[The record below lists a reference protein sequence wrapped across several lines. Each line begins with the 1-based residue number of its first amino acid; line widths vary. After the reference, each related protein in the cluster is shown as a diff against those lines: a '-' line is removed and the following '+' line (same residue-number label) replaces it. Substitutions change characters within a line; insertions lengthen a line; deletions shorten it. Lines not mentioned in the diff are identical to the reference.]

1 MYQSK
6 LHFLHSSFLV
16 RFHGAGYSVFK
27 SYSRLFSKLWRHVPW
42 HPEDVYEVEM
52 AKKKKKK
59 GIFLRK
65 ERVRRRGGDS
75 GRDVI
80 YSPALAAI
88 KFRERKSCVGRW
100 GRTEEGL
107 SQRRVGGGPQYPSSS
122 FSPNTTFPLSN
133 KFHWRLREAAAEAVF
148 LGYNGYRGER
158 AKGEGE
164 GKANFSPIPLFLL
177 PSLRIPRLLMEFL
190 LSLSSLPLL
199 PSHICRC
206 EPPSIAA
213 SISARGSRL
222 HRLSGREGGN
232 EMGKLAAAAARRV
245 GVDWIYLGYRTPSPP
260 SPPSPSMTRVGVSQ
274 AVASKAL
281 QYKVEVQGGIGRSVF
296 VQAWNLLFSPCNIR
310 LACNVI
316 LI

>member
-1 MYQSK
+1 M
-6 LHFLHSSFLV
+6 
-16 RFHGAGYSVFK
+16 
-27 SYSRLFSKLWRHVPW
+27 
-42 HPEDVYEVEM
+42 
-52 AKKKKKK
+52 
-59 GIFLRK
+59 
-65 ERVRRRGGDS
+65 
-75 GRDVI
+75 
-80 YSPALAAI
+80 
-88 KFRERKSCVGRW
+88 GRW
-100 GRTEEGL
+100 GRIEECL

-158 AKGEGE
+158 GKGEG

-177 PSLRIPRLLMEFL
+177 PSLRIPRFLMEFL
-190 LSLSSLPLL
+190 LSLSSLSLL

-213 SISARGSRL
+213 SSSARGSRL
-222 HRLSGREGGN
+222 HRLGGREGGN
-232 EMGKLAAAAARRV
+232 EMGKLAAAAAAAAARRV

-260 SPPSPSMTRVGVSQ
+260 SSSMTRVGVSQ

-281 QYKVEVQGGIGRSVF
+281 QYRGEVQGGIGRSVF